1 MSETVSGGTAVR
13 AGAKEWLGLAV
24 LALPTLVL
32 AVDVTVLFL
41 ALPHIGADLQPSSAQ
56 TLWIMDS
63 YAFLVAGFLITMGTL
78 GDRIGRRK
86 LLMIGALA
94 FGAASIIAAYAP
106 SAELLIAAR
115 ALLGVAG
122 ATLMPSTLALIS
134 NMFRDEKQLGLAI
147 GIWTSVFSAGLALG
161 PLVGGLLLEWFWWG
175 SVFLLGA
182 VVMVVLL
189 VVGPMLLPE
198 YKDTEAGRLDLVSV
212 ALSLATIIP
221 VIYGIKDMATNGV
234 DLVPVAVLVA
244 GVVFGVVFVLRQRG
258 MADPMLDLK
267 LFRNRSFT
275 VALSVMLLSLV
286 ATGGVYLIIAQ
297 YLQLVEGL
305 TPLRAGLALL
315 PAAIVMVISSV
326 LAPGLAQRFGP
337 GLVIGVGQLI
347 AAVGYV
353 LVSLVEPAGG
363 LGFVVVGLAV
373 LYFGGGPMMAL
384 GTGIIVGS
392 APPEKAGSA
401 ASVSETGTELGVALG
416 VAILGSVGAAVY
428 QGRMDDVNPA
438 GVPAEALAD
447 AQDSL
452 DKATAAAAGLPEQLG
467 NAVLEPAKEAL
478 TGSLTV
484 VAGIGAAMVAILGVL
499 IMVTLRKNR
508 DAPESDANADPQ
520 PADASSLDPTPGV
533 PEPGR
538 AG

>member
-189 VVGPMLLPE
+189 IVGPMLLPE
-198 YKDTEAGRLDLVSV
+198 YKDAEAGRLDLVSV
-212 ALSLATIIP
+212 VLSLATIIP

-234 DLVPVAVLVA
+234 DLVPVAVLVV

-416 VAILGSVGAAVY
+416 VAVLGSVGAAVY

-438 GVPAEALAD
+438 GVPAEALTD

-520 PADASSLDPTPGV
+520 PADASSLDATPGV